1 MKGKDWFSIAIPFAA
16 GLLLAAAGWLIM
28 DVKSA
33 WYLGLKQP
41 PFALAISP
49 QIAWAGIYCFLAA
62 AGALLWERGYER
74 YLLWLGLDGLIGLAH
89 NLVLFQLHD
98 LVMGLLLLALAAGLA
113 AFLIRKLW
121 TRTVGPALLLT
132 LPFIYMV
139 YGLAVQYCVI
149 MIN

>member
-1 MKGKDWFSIAIPFAA
+1 MKGKDWFSIAIPFSA

-49 QIAWAGIYCFLAA
+49 QIAWACVYFFLAA

-74 YLLWLGLDGLIGLAH
+74 YLMWLGLDGLIGLAH

-98 LVMGLLLLALAAGLA
+98 LVIGLLLLVLAAGLA

-139 YGLAVQYCVI
+139 YDMAVQYCII